1 MPRWRNASFAVI
13 ASMSLASVASAR
25 CTSPFGEKVADYG
38 GAAIKKDR
46 PWMTFADTPQ
56 DALRRN
62 QQGRVIVSFEI
73 TPQGRAT
80 NCIVAVSSGYRSLDG
95 AVCPALERRARFEPK
110 VDGGGPVKTSGRLS
124 VDFWQP
130 DPRDC

>member
-1 MPRWRNASFAVI
+1 MSGWRNASIAVI
-13 ASMSLASVASAR
+13 ASMFLTSGASAR
-25 CTSPFGEKVADYG
+25 CTSPFGENVADYG
-38 GAAIKKDR
+38 GAEIKKDR
-46 PWMTFADTPQ
+46 PWITFSNTPE

-80 NCIVAVSSGYRSLDG
+80 NCIIAVSSGNRSLDG

-110 VDGGGPVKTSGRLS
+110 VDGGVPVKTSGRLS

-130 DPRDC
+130 DPKDC